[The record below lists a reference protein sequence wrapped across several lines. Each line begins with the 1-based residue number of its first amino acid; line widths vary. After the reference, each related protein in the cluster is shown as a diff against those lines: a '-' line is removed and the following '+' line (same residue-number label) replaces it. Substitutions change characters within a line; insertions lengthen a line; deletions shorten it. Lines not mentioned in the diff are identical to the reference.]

1 MGKLIVDDY
10 YGTIVS
16 SIGNDMVANT
26 SFYVSGNVHIEVS
39 MTDRTLIFVG
49 LDHNLSKISILIIYD
64 TTVIYLLNG
73 LLLIS

>member
-49 LDHNLSKISILIIYD
+49 LDHNLSMISILIIYD
-64 TTVIYLLNG
+64 TTVI
-73 LLLIS
+73 